1 MNSTTTA
8 VNLNQHAGMTVEPPP
23 PQAPASDSALLK
35 LERQLMTL
43 LTDGLVQA
51 GFNPRRKKYVL
62 RIEQEHPLTLWLT
75 SYDIDLRWW
84 RITYSFDFPGVFDGN
99 TQYGEF
105 TMHRDEFTAET
116 VADLAKFLR
125 EPTTWR
131 WPLFDHWH
139 CYPFYAWSRRG
150 TETYT
155 CHRLQRE
162 AWKNWKKGKASR

>member
-1 MNSTTTA
+1 MNPAAIAGSPHHA
-8 VNLNQHAGMTVEPPP
+8 AGMMVEPPR
-23 PQAPASDSALLK
+23 PQPPASDRDLRK

-51 GFNPRRKKYVL
+51 GFNPRRRKYIL
-62 RIEQEHPLTLWLT
+62 RIEQEHPFTLWLT

-84 RITYSFDFPGVFDGN
+84 RITYSFDFPGVFEGN

-105 TMHRDEFTAET
+105 TMHRDEFTAGA
-116 VADLAKFLR
+116 VADLVKFLR

-139 CYPFYAWSRRG
+139 CYPFYAWSRMG

-162 AWKNWKKGKASR
+162 AWHNWKTRRASR